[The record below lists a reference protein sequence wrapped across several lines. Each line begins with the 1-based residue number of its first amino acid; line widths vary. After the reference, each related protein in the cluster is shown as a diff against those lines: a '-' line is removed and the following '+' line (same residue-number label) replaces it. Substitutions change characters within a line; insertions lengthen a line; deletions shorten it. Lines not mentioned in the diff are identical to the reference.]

1 MKILGIAGSLRHGS
15 YNRALLR
22 EAELLAPPG
31 VELEQFDLRHLPFF
45 DADVEAA
52 GEPTEVRV
60 FKDAIREADGLLIA
74 TPEYNR
80 GTSGVLKNAIDW
92 ASRPPFGSPL
102 SGKPV
107 AIMGAGGRRGTA
119 GAQVQVR
126 DALAFPRA
134 NVLTQSVLVPV
145 AWERFDDEGRL
156 TDEATKEQIASLLD
170 ALVSVAQGREL
181 AEVA

>member
-1 MKILGIAGSLRHGS
+1 MRILGIAGSLRHGS

-31 VELEQFDLRHLPFF
+31 VELEQFDRRDLPLF

-52 GEPTEVRV
+52 GDPPAVREL
-60 FKDAIREADGLLIA
+60 KDAIRDADALLIA

-102 SGKPV
+102 TGKPV
-107 AIMGAGGRRGTA
+107 AIMGAGGRNGTA
-119 GAQVQVR
+119 KAQEQVR

-134 NVLTQSVLVPV
+134 KVLDEHVLVPV
-145 AWERFDDEGRL
+145 AWERFDEHGRPDDGVRHQVQTL
-156 TDEATKEQIASLLD
+156 VD
-170 ALVSVAQGREL
+170 ALAAAVEQPQREPVA
-181 AEVA
+181 A

>member
-1 MKILGIAGSLRHGS
+1 MRILGIAGSLRHGS

-22 EAELLAPPG
+22 EAELLAPRG
-31 VELEQFDLRHLPFF
+31 VEVEQFDLRYLPLF

-52 GEPTEVRV
+52 GDPPEVREL
-60 FKDAIREADGLLIA
+60 KEAIRGADALLIA

-102 SGKPV
+102 TGKAV
-107 AIMGAGGRRGTA
+107 AIMGAGGRNGTA
-119 GAQVQVR
+119 RAQAQVR

-134 NVLTQSVLVPV
+134 KVLEEHVLVPL
-145 AWERFDDEGRL
+145 AWEHFDEQGHPDDEVRERVRGL
-156 TDEATKEQIASLLD
+156 VEALAAAVQEPQREP
-170 ALVSVAQGREL
+170 VA
-181 AEVA
+181 A

>member
-1 MKILGIAGSLRHGS
+1 VKILGIAGSLRHGS

-31 VELEQFDLRHLPFF
+31 VELEQFDLRSIPLF

-52 GEPTEVRV
+52 GEPPEVREL
-60 FKDAIREADGLLIA
+60 KDAIRGADALLIA

-102 SGKPV
+102 AGKPV
-107 AIMGAGGRRGTA
+107 GIMGAGGRRGTA

-134 NVLTQSVLVPV
+134 NVLTQSVLVPM
-145 AWERFDDEGRL
+145 AWERFDEDGRL
-156 TDEATKEQIASLLD
+156 TDEQTKEQVASLVD
-170 ALVSVAQGREL
+170 ALISVAQGREL

>member
-22 EAELLAPPG
+22 EAEQVAPQH
-31 VELEQFDLRHLPFF
+31 VELEQFDLRNIPLF

-52 GEPTEVRV
+52 GDPPEVRRL
-60 FKDAIREADGLLIA
+60 KEAIREADAVLIA

-102 SGKPV
+102 TGKPV
-107 AIMGAGGRRGTA
+107 AIMGAGGRSGTA
-119 GAQVQVR
+119 KAQAQVR
-126 DALAFPRA
+126 DALSFPRA
-134 NVLTQSVLVPV
+134 NVLDAHVLVPL
-145 AWERFDDEGRL
+145 AWEHFDEEGHADDMVR
-156 TDEATKEQIASLLD
+156 ER
-170 ALVSVAQGREL
+170 VREL
-181 AEVA
+181 VATLAATVEERNSAPVAA